1 MSSYQEK
8 CEQLENMMDNYLHE
22 DVMVAFS
29 GGVDSSV
36 ILELACKYGKKHG
49 TKVYAT
55 TIQTTLHPSG
65 EAAEAK
71 LVADKVGAI
80 HKIVKVDE
88 LESAGI
94 ENNPK
99 DRCYRCK
106 KYMFSEALLLAK
118 ECNATYVFDGTNADD
133 TKVYRPGIRALKE
146 LGVISPLMLCDFTKE
161 EVRKLAEE
169 YHVSSAKKPSTP
181 CMATRFPYDTKLSY
195 EELHKAEEIETV
207 IRNMGFYNV
216 RARIHDKLVRI
227 EVDQKD
233 IQKLLQE
240 TSKMVNFVKSLGYH
254 YVSVDME
261 GFRSG
266 SQDIDITTK

>member
-1 MSSYQEK
+1 MSNYQEK
-8 CEQLENMMDNYLHE
+8 CNHLERMMNDYAKK

-36 ILELACKYGKKHG
+36 ILALACKYAREHG

-55 TIQTTLHPSG
+55 TIQTKLHPVT

-71 LVADKVGAI
+71 IAADKLGAI
-80 HKIVKVDE
+80 YKLVKVDE
-88 LESAGI
+88 LASAGI

-118 ECNATYVFDGTNADD
+118 ECEVSYVFDGTNADD
-133 TKVYRPGIRALKE
+133 TKVYRPGIQAIKE
-146 LGVISPLMLCDFTKE
+146 LGVISPLMQCDFTKE
-161 EVRKLAEE
+161 EVRKLASE
-169 YHVSSAKKPSTP
+169 YKISSAKKPSTP

-195 EELHKAEEIETV
+195 EELRKAEKIEAEI
-207 IRNMGFYNV
+207 RSMGFYNV

-233 IQKLLQE
+233 IPKLIDRTKEL
-240 TSKMVNFVKSLGYH
+240 VVYVKALGYH
-254 YVSVDME
+254 YVTVDME

-266 SQDIDITTK
+266 SQDIDI